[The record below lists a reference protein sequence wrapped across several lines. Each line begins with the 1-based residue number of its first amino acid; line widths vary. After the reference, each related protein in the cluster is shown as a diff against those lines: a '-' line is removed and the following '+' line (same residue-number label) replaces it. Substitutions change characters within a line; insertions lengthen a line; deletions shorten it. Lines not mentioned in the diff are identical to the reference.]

1 MESRLEPRSNI
12 KAYVLSIIS
21 GQTFFL
27 LLENNFEGG
36 YYVSLALGKD
46 FCLTSCV
53 LSEGRN
59 DVYFILCL
67 GLAQY
72 LALFMKKLF
81 LFVLFEWFG
90 KGRWSQ
96 SLSLPG
102 FSLCLSPTYGS
113 SHQECS
119 ACLSES
125 SRVCLKPSL
134 PQEPCTDWA
143 RLGLASFPFLSI
155 YNSWCPSHLCFSA
168 FACSLSWIFLLFQI
182 LNLFH
187 LLVEHVL
194 ESFLI

>member
-1 MESRLEPRSNI
+1 MESRLELRSNV

-96 SLSLPG
+96 SQPFWVLPLSQSHLWFFSPG
-102 FSLCLSPTYGS
+102 MLCLPVWIFQGLSQAFPPPGALHRLGQVGPS
-113 SHQECS
+113 LFP
-119 ACLSES
+119 LSE
-125 SRVCLKPSL
+125 
-134 PQEPCTDWA
+134 
-143 RLGLASFPFLSI
+143 
-155 YNSWCPSHLCFSA
+155 HL
-168 FACSLSWIFLLFQI
+168 
-182 LNLFH
+182 
-187 LLVEHVL
+187 
-194 ESFLI
+194 